1 MRNKSLIVSII
12 LLAALVLSACGSA
25 ALAPAADAQRSLNV
39 SGAGLVYLTPDI
51 AYIYIGVHTELP
63 AASDAMAENAAQT
76 EAVIEALKES
86 GVDGKDI
93 RTTNFSIWSFDKYDP
108 ISGMSTGEKYYA
120 VDNTV
125 YVTVRALDKLGALLD
140 TVVKAGA
147 NNINS
152 IQFDVADKT
161 AALKEARDAAV
172 QDAKTQAQELAAAAG
187 VSLGEI
193 TSISFYDSAPSPVM
207 DTYGKGGGGG
217 MVEAA
222 ASVPIQPGQMTLTVT
237 VSMTYE
243 IK

>member
-12 LLAALVLSACGSA
+12 LLAALTLSACGSA
-25 ALAPAADAQRSLNV
+25 ALAPVADAQRSLNV

-76 EAVIEALKES
+76 EAVIEALKKS

-93 RTTNFSIWSFDKYDP
+93 RTTNFSIWQQDKYDP
-108 ISGMSTGEKYYA
+108 LTGQPSGVKVYS

-125 YVTVRALDKLGALLD
+125 YVTVRKLESLGSLLD
-140 TVVKAGA
+140 TLVKAGA

>member
-1 MRNKSLIVSII
+1 M
-12 LLAALVLSACGSA
+12 
-25 ALAPAADAQRSLNV
+25 
-39 SGAGLVYLTPDI
+39 
-51 AYIYIGVHTELP
+51 
-63 AASDAMAENAAQT
+63 
-76 EAVIEALKES
+76 
-86 GVDGKDI
+86 
-93 RTTNFSIWSFDKYDP
+93 
-108 ISGMSTGEKYYA
+108 
-120 VDNTV
+120 DNTV

-187 VSLGEI
+187 VRLGEI